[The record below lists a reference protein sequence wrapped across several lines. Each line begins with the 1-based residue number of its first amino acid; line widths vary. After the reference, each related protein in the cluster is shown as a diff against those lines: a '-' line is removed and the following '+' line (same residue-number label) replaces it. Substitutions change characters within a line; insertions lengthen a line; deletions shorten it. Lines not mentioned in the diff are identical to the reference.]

1 MNIAENNVCLEAFN
15 NLCKELN
22 ASNLVKMD
30 ECQYWVFERGYKAA
44 LEELISNISI
54 AAKSQNRPSLEHK
67 YLAKTFR

>member
-1 MNIAENNVCLEAFN
+1 MNVTDSKICLEAFN
-15 NLCKELN
+15 SLCKELN

-54 AAKSQNRPSLEHK
+54 AAKSQNRPTLENK
-67 YLAKTFR
+67 YLAKSIR

>member
-1 MNIAENNVCLEAFN
+1 MNVTEYSVCLEAFN

-30 ECQYWVFERGYKAA
+30 ESQYWVFERGYKAA
-44 LEELISNISI
+44 LDELISNISI